1 MKPWGGRAAARA
13 TRYVLAR
20 DHGICW
26 ICHHPGADTLDH
38 IKNRR
43 DFPELTWDPNNW
55 AAAHG
60 KARPE
65 YDCPG
70 QYARGTYP
78 GPRRQPSTKTP
89 THPGRRTW

>member
-1 MKPWGGRAAARA
+1 MDEWGGRAAARA
-13 TRYVLAR
+13 TRWVLIR
-20 DHGICW
+20 DAGICW

-38 IKNRR
+38 IKPRSTH
-43 DFPELTWDPNNW
+43 PELTWDPNNW
-55 AAAHG
+55 RAAHG

-78 GPRRQPSTKTP
+78 GPRRIASTKP
-89 THPGRRTW
+89 RKRGRTW